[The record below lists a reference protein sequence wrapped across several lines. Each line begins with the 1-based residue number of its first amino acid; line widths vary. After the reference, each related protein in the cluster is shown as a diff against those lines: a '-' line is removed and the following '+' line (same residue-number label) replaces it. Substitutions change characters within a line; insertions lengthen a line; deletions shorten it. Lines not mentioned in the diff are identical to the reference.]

1 MQVPKLSGKGEINL
15 SFNFHSDVRLPIFY
29 NFLCTKSEVNLT
41 TALLGF
47 QVLGTLLKFKDGLGK
62 SFVETFF
69 DRVENHLG
77 A

>member
-1 MQVPKLSGKGEINL
+1 MK
-15 SFNFHSDVRLPIFY
+15 SFSIVGCPVYSVWGRTN
-29 NFLCTKSEVNLT
+29 TKSEVNLT